1 MHEIRIP
8 VNFPI
13 GYFQEIWKV
22 YRKDNQINRMD
33 ALFVILNEFS
43 RKGLINCYVD
53 GLELNNEALRK
64 VCGYSFDEVKKDLL
78 ELDNGS
84 IFFTDGSY
92 AVGIRSKKYRISFKY
107 CFDELVNVDLCSEQK
122 YEKYLAFLNGQRKYK
137 TKFPPPP
144 STSHLEEQFKGLN
157 LELIPSVHQY
167 KDLYITFFRNKIEK
181 CRNKKIK
188 FLYYYKIGYLLE
200 SIDRIKK
207 NIFNTSLSKSNYRF
221 NSIFTNMKKELRYF
235 LRVENCEFIE
245 LDISASHPY
254 ILATILTNDFF
265 NEKNG
270 EYSISHIFHQLNK
283 MIENYDDANKNI
295 ELKKVNNTINKIK
308 ETQAGAGQREFPH
321 LSSSYF
327 QNQDIIEY
335 RSLDFESDFYKEIQ
349 KQLLEFESSNP
360 TAYINRDKIKKLI
373 MVWLNLSEPGERV
386 KIKNIKLLQQLF
398 PSIDKLV
405 QSIGFFQ
412 DMKTAIALLLQR
424 AESHLVLDVVAKY
437 LIEKLPQIRIF
448 TIHDSFLIQN
458 KNLDIDETIH
468 QIKDTLEKHTGIRP
482 GIKQK
487 LLNPFTSF
495 DEIVKKDINSVK
507 RMAYK
512 TEKKIYLEE
521 ERTFSPSIISTIK
534 AGIFGSNSKSSIE
547 KEVNELTCMLQST
560 YKD

>member
-1 MHEIRIP
+1 MLEIRIP

-78 ELDNGS
+78 EFENGS

-92 AVGIRSKKYRISFKY
+92 AVGIRSKKYKISFKH
-107 CFDELVNVDLCSEQK
+107 CFDELVNVDLSSEQK
-122 YEKYLAFLNGQRKYK
+122 YGKYLAFLNGQRKYK

-144 STSHLEEQFKGLN
+144 SINHLEEQFKGLN
-157 LELIPSVHQY
+157 LELIPSVQQY
-167 KDLYITFFRNKIEK
+167 KDLYVNFFRNKIER

-200 SIDRIKK
+200 SIDRIKN
-207 NIFNTSLSKSNYRF
+207 NIFSTSFSKSNHRF
-221 NSIFTNMKKELRYF
+221 NSIFTNLKKELRYF
-235 LRVENCEFIE
+235 LRVEGYEFIE

-254 ILATILTNDFF
+254 VLATILTNDFF
-265 NEKNG
+265 NQKNG
-270 EYSISHIFHQLNK
+270 KYSISQIFHQLNK
-283 MIENYDDANKNI
+283 MIENYDNANKN
-295 ELKKVNNTINKIK
+295 LKFKKDNNINNIK

-335 RSLDFESDFYKEIQ
+335 RSLDFESDFYNEIQ
-349 KQLLEFESSNP
+349 KQLLEFDSSNH
-360 TAYINRDKIKKLI
+360 TDFINREKIKKLI
-373 MVWLNLSEPGERV
+373 MVWLNLSDPDERV
-386 KIKNIKLLQQLF
+386 KIKNIELLQQLF

-448 TIHDSFLIQN
+448 TIHDSFLILN
-458 KNLDIDETIH
+458 KNLDINETVFY
-468 QIKDTLEKHTGIRP
+468 IKDTLEKYTGIRP
-482 GIKQK
+482 GVKQK
-487 LLNPFTSF
+487 SINPFIEF
-495 DEIVKKDINSVK
+495 DEIVSEDIKSVK
-507 RMAYK
+507 RLAYK
-512 TEKKIYLEE
+512 TEKKSYIEE

-534 AGIFGSNSKSSIE
+534 AGIFGSNSKCSIE